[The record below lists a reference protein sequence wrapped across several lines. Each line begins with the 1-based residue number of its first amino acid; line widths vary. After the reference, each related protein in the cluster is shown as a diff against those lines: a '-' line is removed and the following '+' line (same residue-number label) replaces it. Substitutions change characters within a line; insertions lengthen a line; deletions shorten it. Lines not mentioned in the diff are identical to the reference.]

1 MENKKKRIMLI
12 VPMLD
17 QGGLERVCATTAQL
31 LKKEYCVSLVVF
43 NTTGMIY
50 DVSGVDMIDLKLGA
64 VDGKIKKAVNVLRR
78 VKRVK
83 QLKKQFNIQLSY
95 SFGPTANLVN
105 VLSKQ
110 KDFTWA
116 GIRGYGALRNKV
128 AMKFVCRLADRVIS
142 CTRIME
148 QQISK
153 QFQPKRSATVYN
165 PCDIEQIREL
175 SNQQTPEAFDA
186 FFAQRGK
193 LIVSMGREHDVKGF
207 WHLIKVVF
215 LIRKHLPETRLM
227 IIGAGE
233 YSAYK
238 ALARQLGMEDAVL
251 FTGVQSNPFA
261 LLKKADVYALTSESE
276 GFPNALIEAMTV
288 GIPCVSVNCLT
299 GPAEILHEQYEQCM
313 DDNRTFHADYG
324 ILTGIFLGEK
334 NMDAHQFT
342 DEERCFAAE
351 LEALLK
357 DEQQYQK
364 YCQAALERAEAFGME
379 RYLCRIRGLIETD
392 LAEETIGR

>member
-31 LKKEYCVSLVVF
+31 LKKEYCVHLVVF

-50 DVSGVDMIDLKLGA
+50 NVSGVDMIDLKLGA
-64 VDGKIKKAVNVLRR
+64 VDNKIGKAINVLRR
-78 VKRVK
+78 VKRVR
-83 QLKKQFNIQLSY
+83 QLKKRFHIQLSY

-116 GIRGYGALRNKV
+116 GIRGYGALSNKA
-128 AMKFVCRLADRVIS
+128 AMKLVCRLADRVIS

-148 QQISK
+148 QQIDR
-153 QFQPKRSATVYN
+153 QFQPKQSATVYN
-165 PCDIEQIREL
+165 PCDIEQIQML
-175 SNQQTPEAFDA
+175 SGERTPEVFDS

-207 WHLIKVVF
+207 WHLIKAVALV
-215 LIRKHLPETRLM
+215 RKHLPDTRLM
-227 IIGAGE
+227 IIGAGD

-238 ALARQLGMEDAVL
+238 ELARQLSMQGAVL
-251 FTGVQSNPFA
+251 FTGVQSNPFC

-276 GFPNALIEAMTV
+276 GFPNALIEAMAV
-288 GIPCVSVNCLT
+288 GIPCVSANCLT

-313 DDNRTFHADYG
+313 EDSQTFYADYG
-324 ILTGIFLGEK
+324 ILTGIFHGEK
-334 NMDAHQFT
+334 DMDAQRFT
-342 DEERCFAAE
+342 KEEKRFA
-351 LEALLK
+351 
-357 DEQQYQK
+357 
-364 YCQAALERAEAFGME
+364 AALEVLLENEQLYQTYRKAVLKRAEAFGME
-379 RYLCRIRGLIETD
+379 RYLCRIRELIETD
-392 LAEETIGR
+392 LANEIT